1 MNSDLKVPT
10 YVLVGLLF
18 VAAIGLLTG
27 LYAGLIRL
35 GFLPEANHAISP
47 LAHGPLMINGFLGTL
62 IGLER
67 AAALDK
73 KWAFFGPVFLA
84 VSTVLM
90 LVGLQVPGEWSL
102 ILGSVGLTA
111 VMAFL
116 YYLQPK
122 IYHLIMALG
131 ALALLVGN
139 LFYVSGH
146 PIYVLVGWWAAFPML
161 TIFGERLELN
171 RIMRPPKQAQRIF
184 FGLILG
190 WIGALVLGHIN
201 LNTGWRIA
209 SLLLIGIAGWLI
221 QYDVARRTIKS
232 VKWTRYSA
240 ICLLTGYGWLILAG
254 LFGLWYGFPTA
265 GPIYDG
271 LLHMIFV
278 GFVFS
283 MIFAHASVII
293 PSLSG
298 KIVPWH
304 GYFYLPLILLHGFL
318 FVRLIGDMV
327 WLPLVR
333 KIGSHG
339 NVAAIILFLGGILV
353 QLLRRTFLSKKYHRT
368 SNATINSNK

>member
-1 MNSDLKVPT
+1 MTKNVKVPT
-10 YVLVGLLF
+10 YILVGLLF
-18 VAAIGLLTG
+18 LAAIGLLAG

-35 GFLPEANHAISP
+35 GFLPDTEHVVSP

-73 KWAFFGPVFLA
+73 KWAFIGPIFMA
-84 VSTVLM
+84 VSTVFL
-90 LVGLQVPGEWSL
+90 LTGFQAPGKWSL
-102 ILGSVGLTA
+102 IIGSVGLMV
-111 VMAFL
+111 VMIFL

-131 ALALLVGN
+131 AGALLVGN
-139 LFYVSGH
+139 LFYVFGY
-146 PIYVLVGWWAAFPML
+146 PIYMLVCWWAAFPLL

-171 RIMRPPKQAQRIF
+171 RIMRPPKEAQRIF
-184 FGLILG
+184 AGLISG
-190 WIGALVLGHIN
+190 WILALIATHFDRSI
-201 LNTGWRIA
+201 GWSIA

-221 QYDVARRTIKS
+221 QYDVARRTIKAAE
-232 VKWTRYSA
+232 WTRYSA

-254 LFGLWYGFPTA
+254 LFGLWHGFPTA
-265 GPIYDG
+265 GPLYDG

-298 KIVPWH
+298 KLIRWH

-318 FVRLIGDMV
+318 
-327 WLPLVR
+327 LVR
-333 KIGSHG
+333 ILGDLLLFPPVRTIGSHG
-339 NVAAIILFLGGILV
+339 NVLAIILFLGGVLYQLV
-353 QLLRRTFLSKKYHRT
+353 SQGLGKKGYQMKQF
-368 SNATINSNK
+368 NKSHQ

>member
-1 MNSDLKVPT
+1 MSSKVKVPT
-10 YVLVGLLF
+10 YILVGLLF
-18 VAAIGLLTG
+18 LAATGLLTG

-35 GFLPEANHAISP
+35 GFLAEVNHMVSP

-73 KWAFFGPVFLA
+73 KWAFIGPVFMA
-84 VSTVLM
+84 VSTVL
-90 LVGLQVPGEWSL
+90 LLTGLQVPGEWSL
-102 ILGSVGLTA
+102 ILGSIGLTV
-111 VMAFL
+111 VMGFL
-116 YYLQPK
+116 FYLQPK

-131 ALALLVGN
+131 SGALLVGN
-139 LFYVSGH
+139 LFYVFGY
-146 PIYVLVGWWAAFPML
+146 PIYTLVGWWAAFPML

-184 FGLILG
+184 AGLIWG
-190 WIGALVLGHIN
+190 WIIALVITHIYRMV
-201 LNTGWRIA
+201 GWSIA

-221 QYDVARRTIKS
+221 RYDVARRTIKS
-232 VKWTRYSA
+232 VEWTRYSA
-240 ICLLTGYGWLILAG
+240 ICLLSGYGWLILAG

-265 GPIYDG
+265 GPLYDG

-298 KIVPWH
+298 KMVPWH

-318 FVRLIGDMV
+318 LVRVFGD
-327 WLPLVR
+327 LLFSPLVR
-333 KIGSHG
+333 TIGSHG
-339 NVAAIILFLGGILV
+339 NVLAIILFLTGILYQLGYKSFKMENV
-353 QLLRRTFLSKKYHRT
+353 QRKK
-368 SNATINSNK
+368 NKINN